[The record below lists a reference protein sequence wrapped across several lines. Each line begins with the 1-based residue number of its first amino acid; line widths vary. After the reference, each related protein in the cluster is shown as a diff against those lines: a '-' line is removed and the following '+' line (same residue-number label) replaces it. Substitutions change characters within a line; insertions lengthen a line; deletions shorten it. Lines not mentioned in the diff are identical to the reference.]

1 MISTTLLANETPM
14 TGLSRCICNIDTRGS
29 PRTTPVAAGPSS
41 LQEAVGLLEHE
52 VAVLR
57 GQMEGLYAEAP
68 AGAPAL
74 AEGAWGITQAQ
85 AGEGA
90 QGDVL
95 ARLPRRSPVSSPTLT
110 RINVP

>member
-1 MISTTLLANETPM
+1 MSTQPPAPANP
-14 TGLSRCICNIDTRGS
+14 SRPCWKNAGW
-29 PRTTPVAAGPSS
+29 RTEHWRSS